1 MAKLSRCFHDAK
13 VVNYEKKR
21 ITSKELARLL
31 GVSSATISRAFSTN
45 ARISEQTRAR
55 VVAMAQQHGYQPNA
69 IARTLNSRRSRLV
82 AVVVNA
88 IGNQCEAEQ
97 LELLVHRLQARAL
110 VPIILCCADYT
121 DRLQLMRLASTYQ
134 VDHAV
139 IVSDVV
145 PLKDAVQ
152 IFRTNRPIIV
162 SAEPIEDTRVSCV
175 RVDGTEAAS
184 QIIDKLVGHG
194 RRHFA
199 YLYGRNSSWID
210 KQRRNWFSNALARHG
225 LAFEAEGHGDY
236 SYDSGFK
243 EASLLLRR
251 SKVDALVCGNDVM
264 AIGARD
270 AAIRLL
276 NRNVP
281 GDLAIVGQDGITM
294 ASWEC
299 HDLTSLALDQVA
311 FIDAI
316 VQLIERRETGHG
328 ETPTIVLKCTARW
341 GSTT

>member
-1 MAKLSRCFHDAK
+1 MR
-13 VVNYEKKR
+13 ER
-21 ITSKELARLL
+21 ITSKELAKLL

-55 VVAMAQQHGYQPNA
+55 VLATAQQYGYQPNA
-69 IARTLNSRRSRLV
+69 IARTLNNRRSRLV

-88 IGNQCEAEQ
+88 IANHCEAQQ
-97 LELLVHRLQARAL
+97 LEVLVHRLQARAL
-110 VPIILCCADYT
+110 VPIILCCGDNT

-139 IVSDVV
+139 IFSDLV

-152 IFRTNRPIIV
+152 IFGTTRPIIV

-175 RVDGTEAAS
+175 RFDGTEAAS
-184 QIIDKLVGHG
+184 QIIDKLVGNS
-194 RRHFA
+194 REHFA
-199 YLYGRNSSWID
+199 YLSGRNSSWID
-210 KQRRNWFSNALARHG
+210 KQRQGWFHGALARHS
-225 LAFEAEGHGDY
+225 LAFEAEAQGDY

-270 AAIRLL
+270 AAVRLL
-276 NRNVP
+276 GRQVP
-281 GDLAIVGQDGITM
+281 GDLAIIGQDGIAM

-299 HDLTSLALDQVA
+299 HDLTTLALDQLA
-311 FIDAI
+311 LIDAI
-316 VQLIERRETGHG
+316 AGLIERHETSNGAAS
-328 ETPTIVLKCTARW
+328 TTVIKCTARW
-341 GSTT
+341 GSTA

>member
-1 MAKLSRCFHDAK
+1 
-13 VVNYEKKR
+13 VKKR
-21 ITSKELARLL
+21 INSKELARLL
-31 GVSSATISRAFSTN
+31 GVSSATVSRAFSNN
-45 ARISEQTRAR
+45 ARISEQTRGR
-55 VVAMAQQHGYQPNA
+55 VLAMAQQYGYQPNA
-69 IARTLNSRRSRLV
+69 IARTLNSQRSRLV

-97 LELLVHRLQARAL
+97 LELLIHRLQARAL

-139 IVSDVV
+139 IVSDIV

-162 SAEPIEDTRVSCV
+162 SAEPIEDTKASCV
-175 RVDGTEAAS
+175 RVDGAEAAS
-184 QIIDKLVGHG
+184 QIVDKLAANG
-194 RRHFA
+194 RGHFA
-199 YLYGRNSSWID
+199 YLYGRESSWID
-210 KQRRNWFSNALARHG
+210 KQRMKWFSTALARHG
-225 LAFEAEGHGDY
+225 LVFEAEGHGDY

-270 AAIRLL
+270 AAISLL
-276 NRNVP
+276 HRHVP
-281 GDLAIVGQDGITM
+281 NDLAIIGQDGITM

-316 VQLIERRETGHG
+316 MQLIERREIGDG
-328 ETPTIVLKCTARW
+328 AAPTIVLKCTARW
-341 GSTT
+341 GSTA

>member
-1 MAKLSRCFHDAK
+1 
-13 VVNYEKKR
+13 
-21 ITSKELARLL
+21 
-31 GVSSATISRAFSTN
+31 
-45 ARISEQTRAR
+45 
-55 VVAMAQQHGYQPNA
+55 MAQQYGYQPNA
-69 IARTLNSRRSRLV
+69 IARTLNNRRSRLV

-97 LELLVHRLQARAL
+97 LEVLVHRLQARAL
-110 VPIILCCADYT
+110 VPIILCCGDNT

-134 VDHAV
+134 VDHA
-139 IVSDVV
+139 IIFSDVV

-152 IFRTNRPIIV
+152 IFRTTWPIIV

-184 QIIDKLVGHG
+184 QIIDKLDG
-194 RRHFA
+194 REHFA
-199 YLYGRNSSWID
+199 YLCGRNSSWID
-210 KQRRNWFSNALARHG
+210 KQRRDWFSSALVRHG

-236 SYDSGFK
+236 SYEAGFK
-243 EASLLLRR
+243 EASLLLSR

-294 ASWEC
+294 AGWESN
-299 HDLTSLALDQVA
+299 DLTTLALDRIA
-311 FIDAI
+311 LIDAI
-316 VQLIERRETGHG
+316 VQIIEKHETDYAAA
-328 ETPTIVLKCTARW
+328 PTIVIKCAVRW
-341 GSTT
+341 GATS

>member
-1 MAKLSRCFHDAK
+1 MKT
-13 VVNYEKKR
+13 R
-21 ITSKELARLL
+21 ITSKELARLA
-31 GVSSATISRAFSTN
+31 GVSSATISRAFSTDG
-45 ARISEQTRAR
+45 RISEPTRAR
-55 VVAMAQQHGYQPNA
+55 VLAMAQQYGYQPNA
-69 IARTLNSRRSRLV
+69 IARTLNNRRSRLV

-88 IGNQCEAEQ
+88 IGNPCEAEQ
-97 LELLVHRLQARAL
+97 LQLLLHQLQARAL
-110 VPIILCCADYT
+110 VPIVLCCDGNT
-121 DRLQLMRLASTYQ
+121 DRLQLLRLASTYQ

-139 IVSDVV
+139 IMSDVV
-145 PLKDAVQ
+145 SLKDAVQ
-152 IFRTNRPIIV
+152 IFRTTWPIIV

-175 RVDGTEAAS
+175 RVDGAEASS
-184 QIIDKLVGHG
+184 QIIDKLAGDG

-199 YLYGRNSSWID
+199 YLYGRNSSWVD

-225 LAFEAEGHGDY
+225 LTFEAEGHGDY

-270 AAIRLL
+270 AAVRLL
-276 NRNVP
+276 DRRVP
-281 GDLAIVGQDGITM
+281 GDLVIVGQDGVAM
-294 ASWEC
+294 AGWEC
-299 HDLTSLALDQVA
+299 HDLTTLALDRVA

-316 VQLIERRETGHG
+316 VQLIERHEAGSG
-328 ETPTIVLKCTARW
+328 VAPTVVIKCRARW